1 MTAFIVEGKD
11 DKGPITVDVLMS
23 GNGQYGGLGNN
34 FYTTAQGNPTRVK
47 AISGLLQ
54 CDTILSCTSWIL
66 NNFFPIADND
76 RIRTLEPVMPEEISI
91 SPTGHVLL
99 ALNSSVSSDAVG
111 GRDLMIWGKNYNSE
125 LGNGK
130 KGSVAVPT
138 PLTKEDGKRFMLMT
152 MKAKEVRDL
161 HGKRWKRE
169 VKVEQK
175 VVTGYGNSGVYWR
188 IVG

>member
-1 MTAFIVEGKD
+1 MTR
-11 DKGPITVDVLMS
+11 
-23 GNGQYGGLGNN
+23 
-34 FYTTAQGNPTRVK
+34 FYRE
-47 AISGLLQ
+47 
-54 CDTILSCTSWIL
+54 CTSWIL